1 MHSEYYRWQTKVTT
15 LEFLTIGMYATTF
28 TIDRHFCRRSRSLLA
43 MVTFCDV
50 TKNDVLNFSR
60 WILSWLRRPSK
71 FQQMQQ
77 IFSLCPTLSMNSFY
91 FIVYITNKYIE
102 DVLYR
107 YRETFWD
114 FFCVF
119 YLVHRIWLAVI
130 SCIVQIDFNQ
140 HIYPDYTANYFKYL
154 HEIVFISDII

>member
-1 MHSEYYRWQTKVTT
+1 MIKNCFVQCSWCAIQQVHSEYYRWQTKVTT

-28 TIDRHFCRRSRSLLA
+28 TIDRHFCRRSRATNTTNIQL
-43 MVTFCDV
+43 T
-50 TKNDVLNFSR
+50 
-60 WILSWLRRPSK
+60 
-71 FQQMQQ
+71 
-77 IFSLCPTLSMNSFY
+77 LCPTLSMNSFY
-91 FIVYITNKYIE
+91 FIVYITNKYIK

-114 FFCVF
+114 FFCVSLF
-119 YLVHRIWLAVI
+119 GSQNMTDRYFV
-130 SCIVQIDFNQ
+130 CCTDFNQ